1 MKSWR
6 LKSVA
11 LTWLQGGHHTAPQY
25 RNSGLWSVLAATNAA
40 STSSLRQAMPSSWTD
55 AGAFEAATLVSP
67 AAGAAAEGA
76 LGGSGDGE
84 HAPSANVRVGTSRNK
99 RGFMAMGNA
108 RIDHASVSLPSVYR

>member
-76 LGGSGDGE
+76 LGGSGAGE
-84 HAPSANVRVGTSRNK
+84 HAASAKVRTGTSK
-99 RGFMAMGNA
+99 CRGGVMGFELAKVN
-108 RIDHASVSLPSVYR
+108 P